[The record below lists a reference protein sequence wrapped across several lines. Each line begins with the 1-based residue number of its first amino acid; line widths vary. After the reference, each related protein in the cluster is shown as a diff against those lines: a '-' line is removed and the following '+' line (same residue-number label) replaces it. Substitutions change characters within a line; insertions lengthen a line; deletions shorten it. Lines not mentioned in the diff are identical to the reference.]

1 MAVLPEELLEQ
12 ALELSP
18 TDRAELAAGLLASL
32 DGDFADG
39 AEVERLWTE
48 ETERRASQIASG
60 EVRLTT
66 WEHMAGRA
74 DRLRSAPTE

>member
-18 TDRAELAAGLLASL
+18 TDRAELASGLLASL

-39 AEVERLWTE
+39 A
-48 ETERRASQIASG
+48 
-60 EVRLTT
+60 
-66 WEHMAGRA
+66 
-74 DRLRSAPTE
+74 